1 MVAFN
6 HCFQNCSLFPPS
18 VTSLPTR
25 VWNWSQYITYVN
37 ATPFVWNQMKLVL
50 SSIVACSVRFR
61 TFDSVRLF
69 ILSVRFPNVRLCSTG
84 KNFGVSSIT
93 EPNRTSIERLEF
105 DWVWLPNVQLTKPRN
120 FHHPIEPRGTW
131 KMLIKMLK
139 CLIWHQNHV
148 WSQIKTRKIFI
159 WVSLGIKFHACDP
172 NTSHLLAV
180 ALVNN

>member
-1 MVAFN
+1 MRREWAVNGQRTSIGSHTKFKLANAATVRTRF
-6 HCFQNCSLFPPS
+6 FYRTELDPSFDYLQLLNCSISERSIGLS
-18 VTSLPTR
+18 RQTR
-25 VWNWSQYITYVN
+25 W
-37 ATPFVWNQMKLVL
+37 
-50 SSIVACSVRFR
+50 
-61 TFDSVRLF
+61 
-69 ILSVRFPNVRLCSTG
+69 
-84 KNFGVSSIT
+84 VSSIT